1 MKKIFISVL
10 AAILLVGCGGPDISP
25 DRPRTG
31 NIVVLG
37 DSLTEGY
44 GVNESARYTTHLLAK
59 LRLMGYENYRLIN
72 LGVSGDTTADGL
84 ARVHQVFQFEP
95 EIVIVA
101 LGGND
106 FLRGTDTTIVEQ
118 NLREIIAGLTPTKAD
133 VLLVGVAAPP
143 TRGLGYTSQARRMYK
158 GLANSLE
165 LPLMPN
171 ILKGLLLDQR
181 YMQSD
186 NIHPNPTGHLK
197 ISDNMWRYLKPMLRR

>member
-1 MKKIFISVL
+1 MKKILISVL
-10 AAILLVGCGGPDISP
+10 AAALLVGCVGSEVSP

-59 LRLMGYENYRLIN
+59 LRLMGYDNYRIIN
-72 LGVSGDTTADGL
+72 LGVSGNTTADGL
-84 ARVHQVFQFEP
+84 ARIGQVFQFDP

-118 NLREIIAGLTPTKAD
+118 NLREIVAELATTKAD

-158 GLANSLE
+158 GLADSLNLE
-165 LPLMPN
+165 LMPN
-171 ILKGLLLDQR
+171 ILRGLILDQR

-186 NIHPNPTGHLK
+186 NIHPTTDGHIK
-197 ISDNMWRYLKPMLRR
+197 IADNMWRYLKPMLRR